1 MKAIRDVLII
11 LVVIAGVIYFA
22 RRYKPPEPVVETK
35 TEYIYDTIVQQDTIY
50 EDSLVIVEDR
60 RVEYDT
66 VEIADYKEAYYRVM
80 DSLNTINTYNV
91 VLKDDTAAYID
102 VEAQVLANT
111 LYQMNYTYQNRTP
124 TKVIEETHHHNLQ
137 ELFITTETNFN
148 DLNISLMYKQDR
160 FMFKSGYDI
169 IGKRPR
175 IGVGYKLW

>member
-22 RRYKPPEPVVETK
+22 RRYKPPEPIVEVE
-35 TEYIYDTIVQQDTIY
+35 TEYIYDTITYTDTVY
-50 EDSLVIVEDR
+50 QDSLVIIESK

-66 VEIADYKEAYYRVM
+66 VEIEDYKEAYYRVM
-80 DSLNTINTYNV
+80 DSLNTINKYDI
-91 VLKDDTAAYID
+91 VLKDDTVAYID
-102 VEAQVLANT
+102 VEAQVFANT
-111 LYQMNYTYQNRTP
+111 LYQMNYTYKNRTP
-124 TKVIEETHHHNLQ
+124 TKVVKETHYHNLQ

-160 FMFKSGYDI
+160 FIFKGGYDI
-169 IGKRPR
+169 IGGNPR